1 MPEAIITTPAGSY
14 AGVSDFTTYLD
25 NDGKPIQYGGHDE
38 VFRANETIAKYQ
50 AVAFVAATTT
60 VPLSVEVLD
69 VSDAFASAVF
79 CGVAQEAGVAGDPIR
94 VRMTGVTLVKVDT
107 GDPVFGDVAI
117 KGASDGTL
125 TTAGTLGGTWDDS
138 DVAGTGLG
146 VFLDVENASDYAPIF
161 LRKF

>member
-1 MPEAIITTPAGSY
+1 MPDTVVTNPGAAFAKP
-14 AGVSDFTTYLD
+14 SDFTTYTDANGNL
-25 NDGKPIQYGGHDE
+25 IEYGGTDYY
-38 VFRANETIAKYQ
+38 FRCNETITKYQ
-50 AVAFVAATTT
+50 AVAFVAATAT

-79 CGVAQEAGVAGDPIR
+79 AGVAMEGGVAGDIIR
-94 VRMTGVTLVKVDT
+94 VRQRGITLVKVDT

-125 TTAGTLGGTWDDS
+125 TTAGTLGGTWDGS

-146 VFLDVENASDYAPIF
+146 VFLDVENASDLAPIY
-161 LRKF
+161 LRPF